1 MATRRNTEPA
11 LSVEFKKKEKPG
23 NLNTVTA
30 GINRSGLRRVGQRAA
45 FESSEEPPAVSLQ
58 TSLSVN
64 LPVLPSLTAYPLLP
78 PPGLSNE
85 SVSDQLVEGSN
96 NSVCQGQVQCLV
108 DSDADSTH
116 TSDYITVIMA
126 GEGNSDLTDN
136 Q

>member
-11 LSVEFKKKEKPG
+11 LSVGFNKKEKPG
-23 NLNTVTA
+23 NLNTVTAVTA

-78 PPGLSNE
+78 PRTGLSNE

-96 NSVCQGQVQCLV
+96 
-108 DSDADSTH
+108 
-116 TSDYITVIMA
+116 
-126 GEGNSDLTDN
+126 
-136 Q
+136 

>member
-23 NLNTVTA
+23 NLITVTA
-30 GINRSGLRRVGQRAA
+30 GINRSGLRRVGQRAD
-45 FESSEEPPAVSLQ
+45 FESSEEPTAGSLQ

-64 LPVLPSLTAYPLLP
+64 LPVLTAYPLLP
-78 PPGLSNE
+78 PRTGLSNE

-96 NSVCQGQVQCLV
+96 NSVGQGQVQCLV

-116 TSDYITVIMA
+116 NSEYTTVIMA
-126 GEGNSDLTDN
+126 E
-136 Q
+136 